1 MKSFLALVA
10 PVVISLLVSACPEL
24 GAEPSVEADASTRKP
39 HPASPRDSGADRPT
53 PNAIHTVQE
62 GQTLWDIARAYGV
75 SVKDIMDANQLK
87 PRDIRRVSKGAKLE
101 IPGRTEVVEVETA
114 TDRAAKQKELPPVE
128 DGAYH
133 FLRRG
138 ESVWTLARLYDVKAQ
153 AIIERNGFSDDDLH
167 LLREGSPVIIPGID
181 KSKIKQSEPEK
192 HSGFVHEVVRGEN
205 IWDIARAFQVSM
217 SEIMAAN
224 GLSSDSAAM
233 LKEGTQ
239 LLIPGVE
246 EDRGGGRRLIRKR
259 KLSPRERRAA
269 LVAERL
275 GLGTRKAAGEL
286 LRGRVEARWIRAAGG
301 TGRLPGT
308 LRWPVVKGW
317 YVRGY
322 GSGEGGYHLAVDI
335 MGKIGWNVRAAA
347 RGIVAYSGDELRG
360 YGKTV
365 VVIHPG
371 GWVTLY
377 AHNSVNFVVAGEKVP
392 RGAVLAEL
400 GATGIARGPHV
411 HFEFIHDGKNC
422 DPNLLFRPGVRHRN
436 NKLSRLKYTR
446 WRIPRKRPES
456 IRCAPRRRHPRS
468 QLVVH
473 EAWTEKDEQTP
484 DETEQMDER
493 EAPPEERE

>member
-1 MKSFLALVA
+1 MNPSRALLF
-10 PVVISLLVSACPEL
+10 PVLISLLASACPKRD
-24 GAEPSVEADASTRKP
+24 AKPVAKTDASASEP
-39 HPASPRDSGADRPT
+39 GPASLLDSGADRAPVSVV
-53 PNAIHTVQE
+53 HTVLE

-75 SVKDIMDANQLK
+75 SVQDIMETNQLR
-87 PRDIRRVSKGAKLE
+87 PRDIRRISRGAHLE
-101 IPGRTEVVEVETA
+101 IPGKTEVAEVETA
-114 TDRAAKQKELPPVE
+114 ADRAARQKALPRVE

-133 FLRRG
+133 FLCRG
-138 ESVWTLARLYDVKAQ
+138 ESVWTLARLYNVKPQ

-167 LLREGSPVIIPGID
+167 SLREGSPVIIPGID
-181 KSKIKQSEPEK
+181 KSKIKQSEPK
-192 HSGFVHEVVRGEN
+192 KRSGIVHEVVRGEN

-224 GLSSDSAAM
+224 GLSSDSAAT
-233 LKEGTQ
+233 LKAGTR

-246 EDRGGGRRLIRKR
+246 EDKGGRLRRIKT
-259 KLSPRERRAA
+259 KMSARERRAA

-286 LRGRVEARWIRAAGG
+286 LHGRVKARWIRAAGSAR
-301 TGRLPGT
+301 RLPGT
-308 LRWPVVKGW
+308 LRWPVVNGW
-317 YVRGY
+317 FVRGY

-360 YGKTV
+360 FGKTV
-365 VVIHPG
+365 LVIHPG

-392 RGAVLAEL
+392 RGGVLAEL

-411 HFEFIHDGKNC
+411 HFELIHDGKNC
-422 DPNLLFRPGVRHRN
+422 DPARLFRPGVRHRN
-436 NKLSRLKYTR
+436 SKLSRLRYTT
-446 WRIPRKRPES
+446 WRIAGKRPES
-456 IRCAPRRRHPRS
+456 VRCAPRRRHPRS
-468 QLVVH
+468 KLVVH

-484 DETEQMDER
+484 DEAEQMDEK
-493 EAPPEERE
+493 EAPPEDGE